1 MAKTIDFYCSL
12 PSPWT
17 YLAGPR
23 FKTLVQRN
31 SVAINWKPF
40 DVSAAFSL
48 TGQKPV
54 KERPPQIQA
63 NRLTDLARWCSFL
76 GMKLNLE
83 PKFFPVDP
91 APAARMV
98 IGALH
103 TGADVMDLA
112 NSYMS
117 AVWAEELN
125 IADPDILI
133 SIANKEG
140 FDGTALYG
148 AIESPAVLQNLNDN
162 TQEAIARNVFGTPT
176 WIYENELFWGQ
187 DRLDFLGRAIERTI

>member
-1 MAKTIDFYCSL
+1 
-12 PSPWT
+12 
-17 YLAGPR
+17 
-23 FKTLVQRN
+23 
-31 SVAINWKPF
+31 
-40 DVSAAFSL
+40 
-48 TGQKPV
+48 
-54 KERPPQIQA
+54 
-63 NRLTDLARWCSFL
+63 
-76 GMKLNLE
+76 
-83 PKFFPVDP
+83 
-91 APAARMV
+91 
-98 IGALH
+98 
-103 TGADVMDLA
+103 MDLA

>member
-1 MAKTIDFYCSL
+1 MAKNIDFYFSL

-23 FKTLVQRN
+23 FKALVQKN
-31 SVAINWKPF
+31 SVAVNWKPF
-40 DVSAAFSL
+40 DVSAAFAL

-54 KERPPQIQA
+54 KERPLQIQA
-63 NRLTDLARWCSFL
+63 NRLTDLARWRAFL

-91 APAARMV
+91 APGARMV
-98 IGALH
+98 IGALQ

-162 TQEAIARNVFGTPT
+162 TQDAIARNVFGTPT

-187 DRLDFLGRAIERTI
+187 DRLDFLGRAIEQTI